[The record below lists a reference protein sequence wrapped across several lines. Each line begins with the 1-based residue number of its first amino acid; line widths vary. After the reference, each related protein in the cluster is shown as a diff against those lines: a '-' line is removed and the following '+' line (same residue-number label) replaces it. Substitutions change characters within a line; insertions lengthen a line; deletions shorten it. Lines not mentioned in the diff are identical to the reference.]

1 MRAGGPA
8 KWEGWGDCG
17 EHQFAATV
25 AGGTAKWEVWERATI
40 HSSRCFPEHA
50 RCSPV
55 SNEAP
60 SIRGRGAAANPPN
73 RFEKIR
79 VERDADWDPAE
90 DPSPRTQFLRDLS
103 QSIISYNDSPDIG
116 FHASLNPYRGC
127 EHGCSY
133 CYARNTHEY
142 LGFSA
147 GLDFETKI
155 VVKEDAPELLRRE
168 LSSPKWQPQTLA
180 MSGVTDCYQPVE
192 RRLKLTRR
200 CLAVLAEFRNPVGIT
215 TKNFLV
221 TRDLDLLRELAAHR
235 AVLVHLSINSLDGE
249 LARRL
254 EPRAASPKMR
264 LAAVEALAKAG
275 VPVGVLVAPVIPA
288 LNDHEIPAVLAAAK
302 AAGAGW
308 AATEILRL
316 PLTVA
321 PIFEAWLERNVP
333 GKKEKVLNRI
343 RAMRGGKLNDPRFG
357 ARMRGEGI
365 FAEQISR
372 MFHIARRKCGLP
384 GDAPELST
392 AAFRKQ
398 AGRQLALEL

>member
-1 MRAGGPA
+1 LP
-8 KWEGWGDCG
+8 
-17 EHQFAATV
+17 
-25 AGGTAKWEVWERATI
+25 
-40 HSSRCFPEHA
+40 
-50 RCSPV
+50 
-55 SNEAP
+55 
-60 SIRGRGAAANPPN
+60 RGRGAGCNPPN

-79 VERDADWDPAE
+79 MERDDDWDPAE

-103 QSIISYNDSPDIG
+103 QSIISYNDSPDIP
-116 FHASLNPYRGC
+116 FHASLNAFRGC

-155 VVKEDAPELLRRE
+155 VVKENAPELLRRE
-168 LSSPKWQPQTLA
+168 LSSPKWKPQPLA

-192 RRLKLTRR
+192 RRLQLTRR
-200 CLAVLAEFRNPVGIT
+200 CLAVLAEFRNPVEII
-215 TKNFLV
+215 TKNYLV
-221 TRDLDLLRELAAHR
+221 TRDIDLLQELAAHR
-235 AVLVHLSINSLDGE
+235 AVAVHLSINSLDSE
-249 LARRL
+249 LARKL

-288 LNDHEIPAVLAAAK
+288 LNDHEIPCVLAAAK

-321 PIFEAWLERNVP
+321 PIFEGWLERNVP

-357 ARMRGEGI
+357 SRMRGEGI
-365 FAEQISR
+365 FAEQISQ
-372 MFHIARRKCGLP
+372 MFHVARRKVGL
-384 GDAPELST
+384 GDDDPALSI
-392 AAFRKQ
+392 AAFRRPE
-398 AGRQLALEL
+398 GPQLGLGL